1 VRELPTGTVTFLFT
15 DVEGSTRLLHELGDR
30 YAEVLAEHRRELRDA
45 FSRHGGVEV
54 DTQGDA
60 FFVAF
65 GKASDALAGA
75 AEGCE
80 ALEGGPI
87 RVRIGIHTGEPL
99 VTGEGYVGIDVHRA
113 ARIGAVGHGGQIL
126 VSQSTRDLA
135 GSDSLRD
142 LGEHRLKDLSAPERI
157 YQLGD
162 GDFPPLKSLNQTNL
176 PVQPTPLVGRER
188 ELVEVLALLGRNR
201 LVTLTGTG
209 GSGKTRLALQAA
221 AELVDEFADGVWFV
235 SLASLTDATLLKP
248 TIAQVVGARGDLHE
262 FLKPKCSL
270 LLLDNLEQLLPNVA
284 ANVAES
290 LSAPNVKLLATSRE
304 RLGLAAEQEYPV
316 QTLPLEQAIA
326 LFTQRARQ
334 LKPSFEPDEHVTE
347 IAGRLDGLPLA
358 LELAAARVK
367 VLTPEQI
374 AQRLSHSLNLLT
386 GGTRDAPERQRTLRA
401 TIEWSHDLLDEHE
414 RRLFARVAIFAGSF
428 DFEAAE
434 AVAEAELDTLA
445 SLVEKSLV
453 RQTEDGRFFILATIR
468 EFAQEQLASST
479 DAAEIR
485 QRHARLFLLLG
496 STAGADLQQG
506 SEQSRWLR
514 RLERELPNLRD
525 ALEFLRV
532 DDPAA
537 ELDLATALAEFFRL
551 RGHAQEGHRWLDDAL
566 TRTHGAHPARVR
578 ALEHAVYLAYQ
589 SKELDV
595 AQRWVDELRAIA
607 GEAHD
612 RTQAGRALHLAAI
625 LALARGDYAVAKGL
639 GKECILLLGDDSYA
653 PYAHQNLGYVSML
666 QGDIAEGREYILR
679 SFDFVQDEGHDAPAG
694 GFTLLATA
702 ALLEGDI
709 ADAARL
715 IHENLLRERELG
727 LTPYFAQQSL
737 QVVAAIAA
745 ELGDG
750 RASAQI
756 LAAAEGSLELS
767 GSQLGP
773 LFQRVHDSTRSTLQE
788 RLSAETIAAQW
799 EAGRELYDDD
809 VYALALATLGIE

>member
-284 ANVAES
+284 
-290 LSAPNVKLLATSRE
+290 E
-304 RLGLAAEQEYPV
+304 RQAVETACDLG
-316 QTLPLEQAIA
+316 
-326 LFTQRARQ
+326 
-334 LKPSFEPDEHVTE
+334 HV
-347 IAGRLDGLPLA
+347 
-358 LELAAARVK
+358 
-367 VLTPEQI
+367 
-374 AQRLSHSLNLLT
+374 HSLNLLT